1 MSYADAGHT
10 HRGSCVVHLTGLW
23 DQMIFM
29 MGHQPLI
36 KGEALRTLRPVVG
49 ALLLNACAAQPQGL
63 NLADVAAEDISRQ
76 STAIYPTSPTQ
87 IRVAQSEPT
96 LQAGLTP
103 ADQPFVNP
111 PALAPAPVVTGTVGR
126 SAGVPTL
133 DSKANCRM
141 AETLGIAQNA
151 DTCLLLENSARH
163 QLVSRWAEFPSADRS
178 HCVRYSTAGG
188 GGTYTDLLTCLE
200 MERTVKNLHSRN
212 QSVARD
218 QTEANAA
225 RASRD

>member
-1 MSYADAGHT
+1 MHP
-10 HRGSCVVHLTGLW
+10 RGSRVLHLTGLW
-23 DQMIFM
+23 EQMLFM
-29 MGHQPLI
+29 MGHQPLMR
-36 KGEALRTLRPVVG
+36 GQELRTLSSIVA
-49 ALLLNACAAQPQGL
+49 ALLLNACAAQPRGP

-76 STAIYPTSPTQ
+76 SSAIYPTSPKQ
-87 IRVAQSEPT
+87 IPAAQSKPS

-111 PALAPAPVVTGTVGR
+111 PAAPPPRVVT
-126 SAGVPTL
+126 AGVPTL
-133 DSKANCRM
+133 DSRANCRM
-141 AETLGIAQNA
+141 AETLGVAQNT
-151 DTCLLLENSARH
+151 DTCLSLENSARH

-212 QSVARD
+212 QPVARD
-218 QTEANAA
+218 QADNPYTGGLVNAA
-225 RASRD
+225 RAGRD